1 MRNIQ
6 FRAYITYGYTSQELN
21 DPGLFEEIQETG
33 LGFIDTPD
41 LIDFGNQTIKY
52 DSEWYDKYQFEL
64 MEFTGMYDKTG
75 KPIYEGDIV
84 EAWSGGLKARGE
96 IRRGIDGLWFI
107 YHAWQNGTSWFL
119 APDKDGVTTVL
130 IVGNIYENEGCVKA
144 KKYRKKPVVIEAI
157 KYDKSSIGKAQDFCN
172 KMRYNPHNNEY
183 YIETLEGTMLIS
195 EGDYIIK
202 GVNGEFYPCKA
213 DIFEKTY
220 EEVL

>member
-6 FRAYITYGYTSQELN
+6 FKAYIKYGYTEN
-21 DPGLFEEIQETG
+21 DLSNPETIDEIKETG
-33 LGFIDTPD
+33 LGFIDIPD
-41 LIDFGNQTIKY
+41 LIDFENERIKY
-52 DSEWYDKYQFEL
+52 DCDWYEKDKFEL

-84 EAWSGGLKARGE
+84 EAWNESLKARGK
-96 IRRGIDGLWFI
+96 IQRKIDGTWFI
-107 YHAWQNGTSWFL
+107 YPAGQCGITWSL
-119 APDKDGVTTVL
+119 IPDEDGNTTVL
-130 IVGNIYENEGCVKA
+130 IVGNIYENEGGVKV
-144 KKYRKKPVVIEAI
+144 KKYRKKPIVVEAI
-157 KYDKSSIGKAQDFCN
+157 QYDKASIGKAQDFCD

-183 YIETLEGTMLIS
+183 YIKTLEGTMLIS

>member
-1 MRNIQ
+1 MKNLQ
-6 FRAYITYGYTSQELN
+6 FRAYITYGYTTQELN
-21 DPGLFEEIQETG
+21 DPGLFEEIQKTG

-41 LIDFGNQTIKY
+41 LIDFKNQRIKY
-52 DSEWYDKYQFEL
+52 DSEWYDKDKFEL

-84 EAWSGGLKARGE
+84 EAWNENLKARGE
-96 IRRGIDGLWFI
+96 IKRKIDGSWFI
-107 YHAWQNGTSWFL
+107 HPAGQSGITWSL
-119 APDKDGVTTVL
+119 APDEDGYTTVL
-130 IVGNIYENEGCVKA
+130 IVGNIYANQGVKW
-144 KKYRKKPVVIEAI
+144 KKYRKKPIVVEAI
-157 KYDKSSIGKAQDFCN
+157 QYDKASSRKAQDFCN
-172 KMRYNPHNNEY
+172 KIVYNSHKNEY

-220 EEVL
+220 EENEK